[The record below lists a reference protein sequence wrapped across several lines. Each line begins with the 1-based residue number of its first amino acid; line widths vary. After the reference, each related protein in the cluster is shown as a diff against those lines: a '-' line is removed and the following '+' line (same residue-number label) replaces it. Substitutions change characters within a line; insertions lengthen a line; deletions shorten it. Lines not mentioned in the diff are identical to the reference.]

1 MKQIINIGNKEV
13 LLDNNMAWIMEYKD
27 QFGKDVLPALMP
39 MVASL
44 MEGVSAILAE
54 TGGNLTMES
63 VAEALEG
70 KSMEVLLPMYQIE
83 FVDLI
88 NITWAMAKAADEDI
102 DPPKKWIRQFETFP
116 VDVIAPA
123 VFDLALKGSA
133 SSKNLKRLK
142 EIIKNLP
149 KLQPSLQTM
158 SSSQESN
165 ED

>member
-1 MKQIINIGNKEV
+1 MEKIVKFGKNEV
-13 LLDNNMAWIMEYKD
+13 RLNNNMAWMMEYKD

>member
-27 QFGKDVLPALMP
+27 QFGKDVLPSLMP
-39 MVASL
+39 VVASL
-44 MEGVSAILAE
+44 IEGAAAILAE
-54 TGGNLTMES
+54 TGGDLTMVG

-88 NITWAMAKAADEDI
+88 NITWAMAKAADESI
-102 DPPKKWIRQFETFP
+102 DPPKRWIRQFETFP
-116 VDVIAPA
+116 VDVVAPA
-123 VFDLALKGSA
+123 VFDLILKGSS
-133 SSKNLKRLK
+133 SSKNLERLK
-142 EIIKNLP
+142 ETLKNLP

-158 SSSQESN
+158 SSSQDSN